1 MFVKKEGR
9 KESKK
14 GGRNGGR
21 QGGREEGIK
30 GIKEEKEWRPLKQ
43 NPK

>member
-30 GIKEEKEWRPLKQ
+30 GIKEEKERRALKQ